1 MNERATAFRDFCVFM
16 LGTTEKTP
24 LMVGETP
31 VNGATISAIL
41 DAFKTCY
48 PQEKPPAPLPVHA
61 PTADPLEAFRT
72 AQ

>member
-1 MNERATAFRDFCVFM
+1 MNERATNFRDFCVFM
-16 LGTTEKTP
+16 LGTTDRTP

-48 PQEKPPAPLPVHA
+48 PDERPPKLPSAKPDE
-61 PTADPLEAFRT
+61 TRDPLGMHA
-72 AQ
+72 